1 MIRIKVP
8 LLNPADE
15 MAEIREEVDRA
26 IDGVLRSG
34 RYIGGPEVDGFEAEF
49 SRIVGCR
56 SVAAVNSGTDAL
68 QLALTAL
75 GIGAGDEVIL
85 PANTFTATA
94 MAVQA
99 VGALPVIGDV
109 DEDLYVIQP
118 HTVEPL
124 ITSRTKCIIP
134 VHLFG
139 HPAPMDELTELAT
152 AHGLKILED
161 AAQSHG
167 ATAHGRKVGAL
178 GDAAA
183 FSFYPSKNLGAFGD
197 AGAVVGEPDLVEHV
211 RVLRDLGRDREGAH
225 VETGVNSRLDALQAA
240 ILRVKLRHFDHW
252 QKERRLRAERYAQL
266 LADPRVGL
274 PVEAPWAEHV
284 FYVFVIRVSQR
295 DRILEDLKRAGVS
308 AQVHYP
314 VPIHL
319 QPAHRGKVSVPQPV
333 PVSERLAGEILSLPL
348 YPHLPQEDQDHVVS
362 SLRNALERT

>member
-1 MIRIKVP
+1 MIPIKVP
-8 LLNPADE
+8 LLDPAGE
-15 MAEIREEVDRA
+15 MAEIREEVDQA
-26 IDGVLRSG
+26 IDGVLSSG
-34 RYIGGPEVDGFEAEF
+34 RYIGGPEVAGFEEEF
-49 SRIVGCR
+49 STIVGGR
-56 SVAAVNSGTDAL
+56 PVAAVNSGTDAL

-75 GIGAGDEVIL
+75 GIGPGDEVIL

-99 VGALPVIGDV
+99 VGAVPVIADV
-109 DEDLYVIQP
+109 DEDLYVLRSS
-118 HTVEPL
+118 TVEPL

-139 HPAPMDELTELAT
+139 HPAPVEELTGLAA

-167 ATAHGRKVGAL
+167 ATARGRKVGAL

-197 AGAVVGEPDLVEHV
+197 AGAVVGEPDLIERV
-211 RVLRDLGRDREGAH
+211 RVLRDLGRDNEGAH

-240 ILRVKLRHFDHW
+240 ILRVKLRHFDDW
-252 QKERRLRAERYAQL
+252 QKERRSRAERYAER
-266 LADPRVGL
+266 LADLPVGL
-274 PVEAPWAEHV
+274 PIEASWAEHV

-295 DRILEDLKRAGVS
+295 DRVLDELRAAGVG
-308 AQVHYP
+308 AQIHYP
-314 VPIHL
+314 VPVHL

-348 YPHLPQEDQDHVVS
+348 YPHLPLEDQDHVVG
-362 SLRNALERT
+362 SLRRALGRT